1 MPSKPKAESN
11 LLITA
16 LNALARREHARC
28 ELARK
33 LSGRGFEHT
42 AVEKLLDQLESEELL
57 SDNRFAAS
65 YVSSR
70 KQRGFGPL
78 RIKLELRQRGV
89 DEGLIRAH
97 TDNSESEWLDLARQQ
112 CNKRFGQKKKVRD
125 AQEFAR
131 RARFLQGRGFSDP
144 MIMDVLKELE

>member
-11 LLITA
+11 LLVTA
-16 LNALARREHARC
+16 LNALARREHARR

-42 AVEKLLDQLESEELL
+42 AVEKLLDQLESEGLL
-57 SDNRFAAS
+57 SDNRFTAS

-70 KQRGFGPL
+70 RRRGFGPL

-97 TDNSESEWLDLARQQ
+97 TDNSESAWVDLARQQ
-112 CNKRFGQKKKVRD
+112 CNKRFGHKKVRD

>member
-1 MPSKPKAESN
+1 MPSKPKAESK
-11 LLITA
+11 LLVSA
-16 LNALARREHARC
+16 LKVLARREHARR

-42 AVEKLLDQLESEELL
+42 AVEKLLDQLESEGLL

-70 KQRGFGPL
+70 RQRGFGPL
-78 RIKLELRQRGV
+78 RIQLELRQRGV
-89 DEGLIRAH
+89 DEDLIRSH
-97 TDNSESEWLDLARQQ
+97 TDNSESEWLDLGKRQ
-112 CNKRFGQKKKVRD
+112 CNKRFGHKKVRD

-144 MIMDVLKELE
+144 MIIDILKELE